1 MAPNS
6 NFHLLFRA
14 ESRCL
19 KPSASSASATA
30 SLISKQV
37 TAASAAAS
45 STSGSNSTTS
55 AAASAG
61 SSLTASCIDEPKPLQ
76 APLMSSRDMTSASL
90 EETVINGQVIP
101 CFNIGGEMR
110 LCFPQIL
117 KQTLGS
123 FHMEQICLACEEL
136 LIHVAPATNQQ
147 MSALKSAGVL
157 PVTAHQCGLITKS
170 DAERLAAYLMAS
182 KSGGQVNFS
191 NAEAAALRLSAET
204 GPSDSIDD
212 DINDSKV
219 VIFVQHEC
227 FGKATGLLYPA
238 LYKSPSAKCISC
250 RTCGKIFLRFLIN
263 L

>member
-1 MAPNS
+1 
-6 NFHLLFRA
+6 
-14 ESRCL
+14 
-19 KPSASSASATA
+19 
-30 SLISKQV
+30 
-37 TAASAAAS
+37 
-45 STSGSNSTTS
+45 
-55 AAASAG
+55 
-61 SSLTASCIDEPKPLQ
+61 
-76 APLMSSRDMTSASL
+76 MSSRDMTSASL

-147 MSALKSAGVL
+147 MSALKSKGVL

-204 GPSDSIDD
+204 SPSDSIND

-250 RTCGKIFLRFLIN
+250 RTCGKIFLRFLICKSVIIRRVSTI
-263 L
+263 LSYIFSKGHSKGKHM

>member
-1 MAPNS
+1 MNT
-6 NFHLLFRA
+6 
-14 ESRCL
+14 
-19 KPSASSASATA
+19 KATA
-30 SLISKQV
+30 V
-37 TAASAAAS
+37 AAS
-45 STSGSNSTTS
+45 STSSS
-55 AAASAG
+55 SAG
-61 SSLTASCIDEPKPLQ
+61 SATAGASADEAKPP
-76 APLMSSRDMTSASL
+76 PLMSSRDMTSASL

-147 MSALKSAGVL
+147 MSALKGAGVL

-182 KSGGQVNFS
+182 KSTGGSAASAS
-191 NAEAAALRLSAET
+191 NSNNANAAADERCPRLSGAE
-204 GPSDSIDD
+204 SDSINAVATVD

-227 FGKATGLLYPA
+227 FGKATGLLYPS

-250 RTCGKIFLRFLIN
+250 RVCGKFSSN
-263 L
+263 S